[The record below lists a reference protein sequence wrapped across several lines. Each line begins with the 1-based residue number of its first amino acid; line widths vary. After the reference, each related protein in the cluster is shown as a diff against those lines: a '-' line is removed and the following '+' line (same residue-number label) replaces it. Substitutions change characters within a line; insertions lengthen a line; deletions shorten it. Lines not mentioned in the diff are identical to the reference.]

1 MKPSK
6 ICSLQMCS
14 PCMSPLHF
22 ANRLLY
28 YQRFCQLEAIPQVN
42 MTLGSCVL
50 SYLVTIDK
58 TDIKEP
64 SLLCF
69 LLWVLCLQSQVKV
82 LNVQLAFIY
91 SVVVKFPCVYGNV
104 QFFQHHCWKKSFSPL
119 FIVEGGGFC
128 PISINSTC
136 VSSIFELLFHW
147 PMCLFSS
154 IIQVWL
160 R

>member
-22 ANRLLY
+22 ANCLLY

-91 SVVVKFPCVYGNV
+91 SVGVKFPCVYGNV
-104 QFFQHHCWKKSFSPL
+104 QFFQHHCWKKSFSPR
-119 FIVEGGGFC
+119 FVGEGGVFVQYQLTVHVLVVFL
-128 PISINSTC
+128 SY
-136 VSSIFELLFHW
+136 FFHW
-147 PMCLFSS
+147 PMCLFYS
-154 IIQVWL
+154 IIQV
-160 R
+160 